1 VKSEVGELAYHT
13 HAKYEWYPCHQHPTA
28 WRILGTGI
36 EPTMIEVDYRQ
47 SYFVKSNDD
56 DSDDD
61 EGAHR
66 KAASQRQ
73 GAQEYLNQS
82 EAKEARKRA
91 KEKAKNM
98 FGDKPKD
105 ESQKDNKRGD
115 KRGVFCSR
123 STDHILPD
131 GLQSEAPKRRGMERK
146 GSFRLE
152 RSGSFR
158 LERKGSFRLEPF
170 GALSRSLRLSN
181 RNLMKDDDSDDDQS
195 ISESSISSF
204 VSAANESTS
213 SNFNLSIASFSA
225 SLANFSNSASQL
237 SSMEPDSAVLKL
249 LAQLKDRIDS
259 RRVRR
264 QEYEKRI
271 DSCLELAMARY
282 EGGSNNSAIVSMRR
296 VHKIR
301 MAVDQLK
308 EVENSLLGLH
318 GQIELELQHAQLLAD
333 GDGPV
338 LVDIDLEHF
347 RSSARKVEQE
357 VNARSIEDKSD
368 ADLLEEL
375 KILVPEG
382 PRKPPGRK
390 VKSPARRSKRR
401 SSQGSKK
408 SASWRTLIKV

>member
-1 VKSEVGELAYHT
+1 
-13 HAKYEWYPCHQHPTA
+13 
-28 WRILGTGI
+28 
-36 EPTMIEVDYRQ
+36 MIEVDYRQ
-47 SYFVKSNDD
+47 SYFVKSKDD
-56 DSDDD
+56 DSDDE
-61 EGAHR
+61 EGVHQ
-66 KAASQRQ
+66 KAASPR
-73 GAQEYLNQS
+73 GSTQEYLNQS

-91 KEKAKNM
+91 KEKARNM

-105 ESQKDNKRGD
+105 ESHKTN
-115 KRGVFCSR
+115 KRGVFR
-123 STDHILPD
+123 SKSSDHTLRD
-131 GLQSEAPKRRGMERK
+131 ALQSEAPNRRMERK

-170 GALSRSLRLSN
+170 GSLSRSLRLSN

-204 VSAANESTS
+204 VSSANESTS

-225 SLANFSNSASQL
+225 SLANFSNSTSHV
-237 SSMEPDSAVLKL
+237 SSMEPDTAVLKL
-249 LAQLKDRIDS
+249 LDQLKERVDS

-264 QEYEKRI
+264 KEYEKRI
-271 DSCLELAMARY
+271 DSCRELAMARY

-296 VHKIR
+296 VHKMR
-301 MAVDQLK
+301 MAVEQLK
-308 EVENSLLGLH
+308 EVESRLMGLY
-318 GQIELELQHAQLLAD
+318 GQIEMELQHAQLLSD

-338 LVDIDLEHF
+338 LVDVDLEHF

-357 VNARSIEDKSD
+357 VNARPIEDKSD
-368 ADLLEEL
+368 ADLMEEL
-375 KILVPEG
+375 QLLVPEG

-390 VKSPARRSKRR
+390 AKSPPRRSKRR

-408 SASWRTLIKV
+408 SATWRNLIKV